1 MGEGWSL
8 SGRGPGER
16 ERANPNVLS
25 VVTPLQTKAP
35 LTSGV
40 GGLVLSPGV
49 RPTSPLL
56 RAVTVAFVCICLVGW
71 TGCTPRRPIP
81 TPTVPDQPP
90 PIHELLASLNARL
103 EQPAGLRGL
112 AKVTYRD
119 VEQRGSA
126 TQAIAV
132 ALPDRFRLESF
143 SLLGVAAL
151 HVCDGRSLAA
161 YLPRESIVYRG
172 AANPTNVARFTRL
185 HLSPGQV
192 VRLLLGLPP
201 FAVGTDG
208 ARVRAEPY
216 GRYRVDLP
224 HFARGHATLWF
235 DAQTG
240 WLRGWEV
247 ADAAGDV
254 RARGELDDYRPIAG
268 GMFPFTIRL
277 SDPNAGRHVRVEYR
291 ELTPSPALP
300 DALFTVDTP
309 AGIEEIDLDAEPLPA
324 P

>member
-8 SGRGPGER
+8 PGRDPG

-25 VVTPLQTKAP
+25 VVAPPQTKAP
-35 LTSGV
+35 LTRGV
-40 GGLVLSPGV
+40 GGLVLNPGV

-56 RAVTVAFVCICLVGW
+56 RPVAAAFACICLVGW
-71 TGCTPRRPIP
+71 IGCAPRRPIP
-81 TPTVPDQPP
+81 PPPPAVPDQPP
-90 PIHELLASLNARL
+90 SVHELLAPLNARL

-119 VEQRGSA
+119 AEQRVSA

-161 YLPRESIVYRG
+161 YLPREGVVYRG
-172 AANPTNVARFTRL
+172 AANPATVARFTRL

-224 HFARGHATLWF
+224 HFARGRATLWF

-254 RARGELDDYRPIAG
+254 RARGELDDYRPVAG
-268 GMFPFTIRL
+268 RMFPFTIRL

-309 AGIEEIDLDAEPLPA
+309 AGVEEIALDAEPLPA

>member
-1 MGEGWSL
+1 ML
-8 SGRGPGER
+8 P
-16 ERANPNVLS
+16 
-25 VVTPLQTKAP
+25 
-35 LTSGV
+35 
-40 GGLVLSPGV
+40 
-49 RPTSPLL
+49 
-56 RAVTVAFVCICLVGW
+56 AVTSLRIVAAVFACICLVGW
-71 TGCTPRRPIP
+71 IGCAPRRPIP
-81 TPTVPDQPP
+81 TPPPTVPDQPP
-90 PIHELLASLNARL
+90 SVHELLAPLNARL

-119 VEQRGSA
+119 AEQRGSA

-132 ALPDRFRLESF
+132 ALPDRFRLESL

-151 HVCDGRSLAA
+151 HVCDGGSLAA
-161 YLPRESIVYRG
+161 YFPREGVIYRG
-172 AANPTNVARFTRL
+172 SANPTNVARFTRL
-185 HLSPGQV
+185 RLSPSQV

-208 ARVRAEPY
+208 VRVRAEPN
-216 GRYRVDLP
+216 GGYRVDLP
-224 HFARGHATLWF
+224 HFDRGRARLWF
-235 DAQTG
+235 DPQTG

-247 ADAAGDV
+247 ADEAGDV
-254 RARGELDDYRPIAG
+254 RARGELDDYRSVAG
-268 GMFPFTIRL
+268 RMIPFTIRL

-309 AGIEEIDLDAEPLPA
+309 AGVEEIHLDADPLPA